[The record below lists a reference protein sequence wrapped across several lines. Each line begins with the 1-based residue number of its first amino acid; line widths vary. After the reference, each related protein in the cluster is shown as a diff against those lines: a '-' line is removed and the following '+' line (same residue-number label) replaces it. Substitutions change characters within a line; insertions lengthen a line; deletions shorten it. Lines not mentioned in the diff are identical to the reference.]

1 MPGGD
6 PQATGPLM
14 MPFFMG
20 GPWMPKFD
28 GAGTVKLGEWKAQ
41 MKYMLSVQRLSEQ
54 YQVQF
59 LMGFLDGD
67 ARREV
72 LALEEEDRDTPKKEL
87 RKQVRR
93 TPTLTFE
100 VVKTEALALEQECQE
115 HWEPSAC
122 MSANVGS
129 QSSQP
134 VSDWKVEFCNE
145 IMREVKEQMSQ
156 LSKTLIDEF
165 RGNQRPPQ
173 EAARSKDRWRNPR
186 TAAMPVN
193 RFAWDPQGPRSP
205 QPAMAGVC
213 PLVDVKVDGVD
224 VKCLVDTGSQ
234 VTMFAESLCKE
245 LFQDKELGGSEKI
258 PWLTL
263 SAANGLDIPYIGYM
277 VVNFQVGGVEV
288 PERGVIVAK
297 DSCLGA
303 NRALLGMNVIS
314 ACWEELFAISKEN
327 LSLQSQTKPLGKEWE
342 RVFADCRRIRAA
354 SLQQQRC
361 DAARVACRY
370 AVTIPAMSEALV
382 WARLPGWT
390 EYQGSCVLVESYGES
405 QNVEVA
411 RSLTTVHRGHIPVK
425 VRNLMPYPVSMYRH
439 QKLARVSMID
449 PQQVREQEDVVLTE
463 VGSGVVEVGI
473 VQVGSE
479 VSPLGDE
486 LPEWLKGETLQ
497 GNGLDEDQQ
506 SKLQQFLAKWQHLF
520 ASHDEDYGCTDVVKH
535 CIPTGDGPPIRERHR
550 PVPPTLYKEIRGLL
564 QGMLKGNVIRESCS
578 PWAAPV
584 VLVQKKCGAWR
595 FCVDYRKLNSVTKKD
610 AFPLPRIEDSL
621 TSLARAEWY
630 STLDLASGYWQ
641 VKMDEQDC
649 EKTAFTTPFGLFE
662 WDRMPFGLCNA
673 PATFQRLMQRCLS
686 GQLAE
691 STLVYLDDAIVY
703 SVDFT
708 AHLAHLEAVFQSLE
722 GYGLKLRPEKCH
734 LFQREVKFLG
744 HCVSGKG
751 ISPDPAKISAVEDWA
766 TPKTVRQVRSFLGFV
781 GYYRRFIKD
790 FSKIAKPLNGLLVG
804 TGRCKGRGSSSIKWT
819 PDCEEAFSQLKQKL
833 LQPPILAY
841 ADFSQPFLVYTD
853 ASNHGLGAVL
863 AQQQDGTERVIAY
876 ASRSL
881 HPAERN
887 DSNYSSFKLE
897 FLALKWAVT
906 EKFKDYLWGA
916 KIVVVTD
923 NNPLVHLETAKLG
936 AVEQRWAAQLANYN
950 YQIKYRPGRNHVNA
964 DVLSRLPTVGANG
977 PAPNVLS
984 SDNMECVVEMVQ
996 APGELVDAGFGWGWD
1011 PTRWRELQRA
1021 DPHLQVVQGYWE
1033 SGRMPA
1039 APERKQQSRQVQK
1052 MLSQWNRLTMQD
1064 GVICHVVQDP
1074 QTNEAVSQI
1083 WVPQHHIITLLE
1095 AYHDE
1100 TGHQGVERTLSLLKR
1115 HFYWVGMESSVRDFI
1130 RLCPRCTFRKAR
1142 PESKAPLVPFTGQ
1155 GPLHIVAMD
1164 FLSLGR
1170 PADRYQNILVITDLF
1185 TKFAWAVPMVDQSA
1199 LTTARVMW
1207 NCVIQPFG
1215 CPEVFHSDQGPN
1227 FESALVKELCALY
1240 GCRKSRT
1247 SVYHPQGNGVCER
1260 FNQTLLDLLGTLE
1273 HEQQS
1278 RWVEYLPSLVQA
1290 YNNSVH
1296 TITGYAPTYLMF
1308 GRHMRL
1314 PLDLA
1319 LGVPRQGEE
1328 DGVQEWVKRHHERL
1342 TYAYCKVSANSAKAA
1357 AKNKRLYDRTARDSL
1372 PLLAGERVLVW
1383 DNRRRAKG
1391 KLGDRWES
1399 QPYVI
1404 IRQLSTGV
1412 PVYVVRPEGKL
1423 GPERTLH
1430 RNLLRPCLYLPKSP
1444 QVPPTER
1451 NLRVEEQWGWVPGFQ
1466 GDLEEQAGVG
1476 ARRSQRVNHGQPPV
1490 RFGDWAS

>member
-1 MPGGD
+1 
-6 PQATGPLM
+6 
-14 MPFFMG
+14 
-20 GPWMPKFD
+20 
-28 GAGTVKLGEWKAQ
+28 
-41 MKYMLSVQRLSEQ
+41 
-54 YQVQF
+54 
-59 LMGFLDGD
+59 
-67 ARREV
+67 
-72 LALEEEDRDTPKKEL
+72 
-87 RKQVRR
+87 
-93 TPTLTFE
+93 
-100 VVKTEALALEQECQE
+100 
-115 HWEPSAC
+115 
-122 MSANVGS
+122 
-129 QSSQP
+129 
-134 VSDWKVEFCNE
+134 
-145 IMREVKEQMSQ
+145 
-156 LSKTLIDEF
+156 
-165 RGNQRPPQ
+165 
-173 EAARSKDRWRNPR
+173 
-186 TAAMPVN
+186 
-193 RFAWDPQGPRSP
+193 
-205 QPAMAGVC
+205 MAGVC

-263 SAANGLDIPYIGYM
+263 RAANGLDIPYIGYM

-314 ACWEELFAISKEN
+314 ACWEELFANSKEN

-361 DAARVACRY
+361 DVARVACRY

-411 RSLTTVHRGHIPVK
+411 RSLTTVHRGRIPVR
-425 VRNLMPYPVSMYRH
+425 VRNLNPYPVSMYRH

-506 SKLQQFLAKWQHLF
+506 RRLQQFLAKWQHLF

-535 CIPTGDGPPIRERHR
+535 CIPTGDAPPIRERHR

-564 QGMLKGNVIRESCS
+564 QGMLKGNVVIRESCS

-595 FCVDYRKLNSVTKKD
+595 FCVDYRKLNSVTEKD

-641 VKMDEQDC
+641 VKMDEQDR

-751 ISPDPAKISAVEDWA
+751 IFPDPAKISAVKDWA
-766 TPKTVRQVRSFLGFV
+766 TPKTVRQVRSFLG
-781 GYYRRFIKD
+781 
-790 FSKIAKPLNGLLVG
+790 
-804 TGRCKGRGSSSIKWT
+804 
-819 PDCEEAFSQLKQKL
+819 
-833 LQPPILAY
+833 
-841 ADFSQPFLVYTD
+841 
-853 ASNHGLGAVL
+853 
-863 AQQQDGTERVIAY
+863 
-876 ASRSL
+876 
-881 HPAERN
+881 
-887 DSNYSSFKLE
+887 
-897 FLALKWAVT
+897 
-906 EKFKDYLWGA
+906 
-916 KIVVVTD
+916 
-923 NNPLVHLETAKLG
+923 
-936 AVEQRWAAQLANYN
+936 
-950 YQIKYRPGRNHVNA
+950 
-964 DVLSRLPTVGANG
+964 LPTVGVDG

-1039 APERKQQSRQVQK
+1039 APE
-1052 MLSQWNRLTMQD
+1052 LPT
-1064 GVICHVVQDP
+1064 
-1074 QTNEAVSQI
+1074 
-1083 WVPQHHIITLLE
+1083 
-1095 AYHDE
+1095 
-1100 TGHQGVERTLSLLKR
+1100 
-1115 HFYWVGMESSVRDFI
+1115 
-1130 RLCPRCTFRKAR
+1130 
-1142 PESKAPLVPFTGQ
+1142 
-1155 GPLHIVAMD
+1155 
-1164 FLSLGR
+1164 
-1170 PADRYQNILVITDLF
+1170 
-1185 TKFAWAVPMVDQSA
+1185 VDQSA

-1247 SVYHPQGNGVCER
+1247 SVYHPQG
-1260 FNQTLLDLLGTLE
+1260 
-1273 HEQQS
+1273 
-1278 RWVEYLPSLVQA
+1278 
-1290 YNNSVH
+1290 
-1296 TITGYAPTYLMF
+1296 YAPTYLMF

-1319 LGVPRQGEE
+1319 LGVPRQ
-1328 DGVQEWVKRHHERL
+1328 
-1342 TYAYCKVSANSAKAA
+1342 
-1357 AKNKRLYDRTARDSL
+1357 
-1372 PLLAGERVLVW
+1372 GERVLVW

-1490 RFGDWAS
+1490 RFGDWASSVGVLGTRTHWWGRMSRVTGELSKKKKKKKKGPCLFKGDFWFAETARRVISGTKTSDSCDRSNFDDCTSSFKGDGDSTREGRAKRRTRDKAC

>member
-1 MPGGD
+1 
-6 PQATGPLM
+6 
-14 MPFFMG
+14 
-20 GPWMPKFD
+20 
-28 GAGTVKLGEWKAQ
+28 
-41 MKYMLSVQRLSEQ
+41 
-54 YQVQF
+54 
-59 LMGFLDGD
+59 
-67 ARREV
+67 
-72 LALEEEDRDTPKKEL
+72 
-87 RKQVRR
+87 
-93 TPTLTFE
+93 
-100 VVKTEALALEQECQE
+100 
-115 HWEPSAC
+115 

-134 VSDWKVEFCNE
+134 VSDWKVEFRNE
-145 IMREVKEQMSQ
+145 IMREVKEPMSQ

-173 EAARSKDRWRNPR
+173 EAARSEGRWRNPR

-263 SAANGLDIPYIGYM
+263 RAANGLDIPYIGYM

-288 PERGVIVAK
+288 PEWGVIVAK

-314 ACWEELFAISKEN
+314 ACWEELFANSKEN

-361 DAARVACRY
+361 DVARVACRY

-411 RSLTTVHRGHIPVK
+411 RSLTTVHRGHIPVR
-425 VRNLMPYPVSMYRH
+425 VRNLNPYPVSMYRH

-473 VQVGSE
+473 VQ
-479 VSPLGDE
+479 D
-486 LPEWLKGETLQ
+486 
-497 GNGLDEDQQ
+497 
-506 SKLQQFLAKWQHLF
+506 
-520 ASHDEDYGCTDVVKH
+520 
-535 CIPTGDGPPIRERHR
+535 R
-550 PVPPTLYKEIRGLL
+550 
-564 QGMLKGNVIRESCS
+564 
-578 PWAAPV
+578 
-584 VLVQKKCGAWR
+584 R
-595 FCVDYRKLNSVTKKD
+595 FPYQLS
-610 AFPLPRIEDSL
+610 S
-621 TSLARAEWY
+621 SGAEWY

-641 VKMDEQDC
+641 VKMDEQDR

-751 ISPDPAKISAVEDWA
+751 IFPDPAKISAVKDWA

-790 FSKIAKPLNGLLVG
+790 FSKIAKPLNGLLGG

-936 AVEQRWAAQLANYN
+936 AVEQRWAAQLANYD
-950 YQIKYRPGRNHVNA
+950 YQIKYRPGCNHVNA
-964 DVLSRLPTVGANG
+964 DVLSRLPTVRADG

-1064 GVICHVVQDP
+1064 GVICRVVQDP

-1083 WVPQHHIITLLE
+1083 WVPQHYIITLLE

-1130 RLCPRCTFRKAR
+1130 RLCPRCTFRMAR
-1142 PESKAPLVPFTGQ
+1142 PESKAPLVPFTAQ

-1185 TKFAWAVPMVDQSA
+1185 TKFAWAVPTVDQSA

-1247 SVYHPQGNGVCER
+1247 SVHHP
-1260 FNQTLLDLLGTLE
+1260 
-1273 HEQQS
+1273 
-1278 RWVEYLPSLVQA
+1278 
-1290 YNNSVH
+1290 
-1296 TITGYAPTYLMF
+1296 
-1308 GRHMRL
+1308 
-1314 PLDLA
+1314 
-1319 LGVPRQGEE
+1319 
-1328 DGVQEWVKRHHERL
+1328 
-1342 TYAYCKVSANSAKAA
+1342 
-1357 AKNKRLYDRTARDSL
+1357 
-1372 PLLAGERVLVW
+1372 
-1383 DNRRRAKG
+1383 
-1391 KLGDRWES
+1391 
-1399 QPYVI
+1399 
-1404 IRQLSTGV
+1404 
-1412 PVYVVRPEGKL
+1412 
-1423 GPERTLH
+1423 
-1430 RNLLRPCLYLPKSP
+1430 
-1444 QVPPTER
+1444 
-1451 NLRVEEQWGWVPGFQ
+1451 
-1466 GDLEEQAGVG
+1466 
-1476 ARRSQRVNHGQPPV
+1476 
-1490 RFGDWAS
+1490 